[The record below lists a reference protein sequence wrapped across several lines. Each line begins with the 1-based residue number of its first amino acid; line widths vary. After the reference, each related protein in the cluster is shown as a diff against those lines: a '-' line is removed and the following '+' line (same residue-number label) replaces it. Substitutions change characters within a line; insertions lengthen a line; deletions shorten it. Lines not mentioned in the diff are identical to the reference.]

1 MFKGLQKVLI
11 NFGVNVILA
20 NAFSLLI
27 TNEEAIKAYLLGIIN
42 SSIKPGSIN
51 FVPGDDDATKKSY
64 VILASSYVIG
74 AIFDYLILN
83 QDAIKKKLEPIVK
96 V

>member
-1 MFKGLQKVLI
+1 MFKGLQKVLV
-11 NFGVNVILA
+11 NFGVNVLLS

-27 TNEEAIKAYLLGIIN
+27 INEGAIKASLLSVIN
-42 SSIKPGSIN
+42 AQIKPGSIN
-51 FVPGDDDATKKSY
+51 FVPGDDEATKKSY
-64 VILASSYVIG
+64 VLLAAGYVIG

-83 QDAIKKKLEPIVK
+83 QDTIKKKLEPIVK